1 MIKQKLLIGAHLSIQ
16 GGFFKAI
23 LRAEK
28 IGATCLQIF
37 TKSNRQW
44 KAKPISHSDV
54 EKFITQQENS
64 QVKLVVAHASY
75 LINLASNTNG
85 VAHKSV
91 IALADELKRCEI
103 LKIPY
108 LILHPGNFNTEEKIT
123 ALQKIAEQIDEAFN
137 TSKTTSVTLLLETMA
152 GQGSVVGSTFEEIS
166 TILKHIKHK
175 KMIGVCV
182 DTCHIFAAGYKFGT
196 EKEYKELWQ
205 HFDNLIGLS
214 KLKVFHMND
223 SKKEFGAR
231 VDRHEHI
238 GKGMI
243 PKKGF
248 QLLMQDPKFKKIPK
262 ILETPK
268 KSKNE
273 IENEQSDMHN
283 LEILRKYAK
292 K

>member
-1 MIKQKLLIGAHLSIQ
+1 MKKKELLIGAHLSIQ

-28 IGATCLQIF
+28 INATCLQIF

-44 KAKPISHSDV
+44 KSKAIFPADA
-54 EKFITQQENS
+54 EKFITQQNS
-64 QVKLVVAHASY
+64 SHVKLVAAHASY
-75 LINLASNTNG
+75 LINVASTTNSI
-85 VAHKSV
+85 AEKSI
-91 IALADELKRCEI
+91 IALADELQRCEM

-108 LILHPGNFNTEEKIT
+108 LILHPGSFNKTEGKNG
-123 ALQKIAEQIDEAFN
+123 LFKIAEHIDQAF
-137 TSKTTSVTLLLETMA
+137 TISKTKSVMLLLETMA
-152 GQGSVVGSTFEEIS
+152 GQGSLAGSTFEELA
-166 TILKHIKHK
+166 TILQYTKYK

-196 EKEYKELWQ
+196 EKEYHDLWE
-205 HFDNLIGLS
+205 HFDNIIGLS
-214 KLKVFHMND
+214 KLKVFHIND
-223 SKKEFGAR
+223 SKKESGSR
-231 VDRHEHI
+231 IDRHEHI

-243 PKKGF
+243 PSKSF

-268 KSKNE
+268 KSNNE
-273 IENEQSDMHN
+273 LENEESDIQN
-283 LEILRKYAK
+283 LNTLRKYAK